1 MENTNGTTGLN
12 ASKMLLLGIQHVFAM
27 FGATVLVPALTGL
40 DPAVALF
47 TAGVG
52 TLIFHVI
59 NRGKVPV
66 FLGSSF
72 AFILAINAVVNS
84 QGIAYAGG
92 GIIVAGLL
100 YVALAVLV
108 MIFGADRIRSF
119 FPPLVTGPMIM
130 VIGLHLGAGMIE
142 SNIMMSSVA
151 DAPGT
156 LWQRL
161 LVALVVVLTMIIV
174 SLFVKGFFKLVPILF
189 GIIAG
194 YLVSVAFGFVD
205 FAPIKEASMF
215 SIPSFVL
222 PKFSWDAILLIGP
235 IAIVTFMEH
244 IGDIT
249 TIGAVTGKDYFKDP
263 GLHRT
268 LIGDGI
274 ATAFAGCLGGPAN
287 TTYSENT
294 GVIAVTKVA
303 NPRVVQ
309 IAAIIAILMS
319 LIGKLG
325 VAISTIPAPVMGGVS
340 ILLFGIIASVGLRTI
355 AEADI
360 DFSLSR
366 NIIIVALMLVIG
378 LSDIQIPIG
387 SEEAAFSS
395 LSIAAIIGVVLNKIL
410 PKDV

>member
-1 MENTNGTTGLN
+1 MAKTT
-12 ASKMLLLGIQHVFAM
+12 SC
-27 FGATVLVPALTGL
+27 
-40 DPAVALF
+40 
-47 TAGVG
+47 
-52 TLIFHVI
+52 
-59 NRGKVPV
+59 
-66 FLGSSF
+66 SSCCTDNDHC
-72 AFILAINAVVNS
+72 I
-84 QGIAYAGG
+84 
-92 GIIVAGLL
+92 
-100 YVALAVLV
+100 
-108 MIFGADRIRSF
+108 SF
-119 FPPLVTGPMIM
+119 CK
-130 VIGLHLGAGMIE
+130 
-142 SNIMMSSVA
+142 
-151 DAPGT
+151 
-156 LWQRL
+156 R
-161 LVALVVVLTMIIV
+161 
-174 SLFVKGFFKLVPILF
+174 FFKLVPILF

-205 FAPIKEASMF
+205 FAPIKEASLF
-215 SIPSFVL
+215 SVPSFVL

-319 LIGKLG
+319 LVGKLG

-340 ILLFGIIASVGLRTI
+340 ILL
-355 AEADI
+355 
-360 DFSLSR
+360 
-366 NIIIVALMLVIG
+366 LV
-378 LSDIQIPIG
+378 
-387 SEEAAFSS
+387 
-395 LSIAAIIGVVLNKIL
+395 
-410 PKDV
+410 